1 MIKIVLWDIDGT
13 LLNFHAAEQV
23 AIRTLFETFHLGE
36 CTDEMLVRYSAIN
49 RAYWEKLE
57 RGEVS
62 KPEVLEGRFHDFFQL
77 EGIDTSLA
85 PEFNQAYQVSLGD
98 TIVYMDDSYELVKSL
113 KGKVLQYAVS
123 NGTVLAQTKKLRLS
137 GLGELFDG
145 VYLSE
150 DLGVEKPN
158 IAFFDKVFAEIGPI
172 EPSEV
177 IIVGDSLTSDIRG
190 GNNAGILTCWYN
202 PKGDSASEE
211 YRIDYEIR
219 NLQEIRKI
227 LNEHE

>member
-36 CTDEMLVRYSAIN
+36 CTDEMLAKYSVIN

-62 KPEVLEGRFHDFFQL
+62 KPQVLVGRFHDFFAE
-77 EGIDTSLA
+77 EGLDTAVA

-227 LNEHE
+227 LNEYE

>member
-23 AIRTLFETFHLGE
+23 AIRTLFEKFHLGE
-36 CTDEMLVRYSAIN
+36 CTDEMLAKYSVIN

-62 KPEVLEGRFHDFFQL
+62 KPQVLVGRFHDFFAA
-77 EGIDTSLA
+77 EGLDTSVA

-113 KGKVLQYAVS
+113 KGQVLQYAVS

-202 PKGDSASEE
+202 PKGDSASED
-211 YRIDYEIR
+211 YQIDYEIR

>member
-1 MIKIVLWDIDGT
+1 MQLCAPKSTYASSITTTLLGFDVSICSILSNERVIPVGTLGFAIKIVL
-13 LLNFHAAEQV
+13 F
-23 AIRTLFETFHLGE
+23 
-36 CTDEMLVRYSAIN
+36 
-49 RAYWEKLE
+49 
-57 RGEVS
+57 
-62 KPEVLEGRFHDFFQL
+62 
-77 EGIDTSLA
+77 
-85 PEFNQAYQVSLGD
+85 
-98 TIVYMDDSYELVKSL
+98 
-113 KGKVLQYAVS
+113 
-123 NGTVLAQTKKLRLS
+123 
-137 GLGELFDG
+137 
-145 VYLSE
+145 
-150 DLGVEKPN
+150 
-158 IAFFDKVFAEIGPI
+158 AFFDKVFAEIGPI